1 MQSLEFAQCKEFKM
15 VDTNN
20 NCCKCTDPQYTI
32 VLNEQGPQGIQGIEG
47 EDGFSPQISLYNV
60 TDTNVQLKI
69 LNKEDTVIT
78 PNLKAQNDITFAPWT
93 GQANTTDGTITLQG
107 NFTTPLEVN
116 EEVTTYT
123 VNYGI
128 NQIGYVYVTKDG
140 PSISIR
146 SNPTQTYTTL
156 TYQNGGLISLI
167 EDYSLNNQN
176 VLANN
181 PLSLTKDD
189 ITYTVT
195 WNLNYNPNQFEVNS
209 ENQLA
214 INTSYD
220 TNLAKLDGVNTF
232 TGDNTFNGD
241 VHLKN
246 VYGGTDNVL
255 NMTAGTITLS
265 GGGTIGGVNL
275 FNGVVSSG
283 KLQSDTTSS
292 AKNMVEYVANDKMI
306 YYGNTTV
313 FNGFIAPPNS
323 NLVIYKGG
331 TDEVPSIVL
340 DTYNMMTYLPKATTN
355 SLGMVKPDGT
365 TITITEDGT
374 ITSVG
379 GGGGSLPD
387 NVITSDNIS
396 QNEYIQQLEQRI
408 AALEALIDGGNSS
421 ND

>member
-1 MQSLEFAQCKEFKM
+1 M
-15 VDTNN
+15 VENS

-32 VLNEQGPQGIQGIEG
+32 VLNEQGPQGIQGVEG
-47 EDGFSPQISLYNV
+47 ENGFSPQISLYNV

-78 PNLKAQNDITFAPWT
+78 PNLKAQNDIMFAPWT
-93 GQANTTDGTITLQG
+93 GQANSTDGTITLQG
-107 NFTTPLEVN
+107 AFRTPSEVN
-116 EEVTTYT
+116 EDVTTYT

-128 NQIGYVYVTKDG
+128 NQIGYVNINKDG
-140 PSISIR
+140 PNLTIR
-146 SNPTQTYTTL
+146 RNATQIYTTFI
-156 TYQNGGLISLI
+156 YQNGVLMGDIT
-167 EDYSLNNQN
+167 DYSLNNLN

-181 PLSLTKDD
+181 PLSLVKDD
-189 ITYTVT
+189 KIHSVT
-195 WNLNYNPNQFEVNS
+195 WNLNYNPNHFEVNS

-214 INTSYD
+214 INSTYEA
-220 TNLAKLDGVNTF
+220 NLAKLDGNNTF
-232 TGDNTFNGD
+232 KGRNTFNGD
-241 VHLKN
+241 VYLKN
-246 VYGGTDNVL
+246 VYGGTDNGL
-255 NMTAGTITLS
+255 NMTAGTITLG

-275 FNGVVSSG
+275 FNGVISSG
-283 KLQSDTTSS
+283 KLQSDTTAS

-313 FNGFIAPPNS
+313 YNGFIAPPNS

-340 DTYNMMTYLPKATTN
+340 DTHNMGIYLPTASTTQK
-355 SLGMVKPDGT
+355 GIVKPDGT

-374 ITSVG
+374 ISSVG

>member
-15 VDTNN
+15 VDINN

-32 VLNEQGPQGIQGIEG
+32 VLNEQGPQGIQGVEG

-78 PNLKAQNDITFAPWT
+78 PNLKAQNDIMFAPWT
-93 GQANTTDGTITLQG
+93 GQGSSTDGTITLQG
-107 NFTTPLEVN
+107 TFTTPSEVN

-128 NQIGYVYVTKDG
+128 NQIGYVNVNKDG
-140 PSISIR
+140 PSLSIK

-156 TYQNGGLISLI
+156 IYQNGSLI
-167 EDYSLNNQN
+167 GVLTDYSLNNLN

-189 ITYTVT
+189 KTHTVT
-195 WNLNYNPNQFEVNS
+195 WNLNYDKLTFTLNDS
-209 ENQLA
+209 NQLTL
-214 INTSYD
+214 NRSYAAS
-220 TNLAKLDGVNTF
+220 LAKVDEVNTF
-232 TGDNTFNGD
+232 TGTNTFNGN
-241 VHLKN
+241 VYLKN

-255 NMTAGTITLS
+255 NMTAGTITLG

-275 FNGVVSSG
+275 FNGVISSG

-292 AKNMVEYVANDKMI
+292 AKNMVEYVASDSMI

-313 FNGFIAPPNS
+313 YNGFIAPPNS

-340 DTYNMMTYLPKATTN
+340 DTHNMGIYLPTASTTQK
-355 SLGMVKPDGT
+355 GTVKVDGT

-374 ITSVG
+374 ITSV

>member
-1 MQSLEFAQCKEFKM
+1 M

-32 VLNEQGPQGIQGIEG
+32 VLNEQGPQGIQGERG

-78 PNLKAQNDITFAPWT
+78 PNLKAQNDIMFAPWT
-93 GQANTTDGTITLQG
+93 GQGNSTDGTITLQG
-107 NFTTPLEVN
+107 AFTTPSEVN
-116 EEVTTYT
+116 EDVTTYT

-128 NQIGYVYVTKDG
+128 NQIGYVNINKDG
-140 PSISIR
+140 PSLTIIR
-146 SNPTQTYTTL
+146 NATQVYTTL
-156 TYQNGGLISLI
+156 IYQNGILIGAS
-167 EDYSLNNQN
+167 EDYSLNNLN

-189 ITYTVT
+189 KAHTVT
-195 WNLNYNPNQFEVNS
+195 WNLNYDNS
-209 ENQLA
+209 KLALNEENQLT
-214 INTSYD
+214 INSTYD
-220 TNLAKLDGVNTF
+220 TNLAKHDGNNTF
-232 TGDNTFNGD
+232 TGTNTFNGD
-241 VHLKN
+241 VRLKN
-246 VYGGTDNVL
+246 VYGSTDNVL
-255 NMTAGTITLS
+255 NMTAGTITLN

-275 FNGVVSSG
+275 FQGVVSSG

-313 FNGFIAPPNS
+313 YNGFIAPPNS

-340 DTYNMMTYLPKATTN
+340 DTHNMGIYLPTASTTQK
-355 SLGMVKPDGT
+355 GMVKPDGT

-379 GGGGSLPD
+379 GGGSLPD

-396 QNEYIQQLEQRI
+396 QNEYIKQLEQRI

>member
-1 MQSLEFAQCKEFKM
+1 M

-32 VLNEQGPQGIQGIEG
+32 VLNSQGPQGIQGLRG
-47 EDGFSPQISLYNV
+47 EDGFSPEVSLYNV

-69 LNKEDTVIT
+69 LNKENTVIT
-78 PNLKAQNDITFAPWT
+78 PNLKAQNDIMFAPWT
-93 GQANTTDGTITLQG
+93 GSASSSDGTITLQASL
-107 NFTTPLEVN
+107 NVPTEVS
-116 EEVTTYT
+116 EDYT
-123 VNYGI
+123 EFKVKYGI
-128 NQIGYVYVTKDG
+128 DQIAYVNVDTSSSANITTNIT
-140 PSISIR
+140 P
-146 SNPTQTYTTL
+146 TYTTL
-156 TYQNGGLISLI
+156 IYANGVLIKQYVDYGLNNLNLTGTNPIVVNHKVNGGNASTI
-167 EDYSLNNQN
+167 Q
-176 VLANN
+176 
-181 PLSLTKDD
+181 
-189 ITYTVT
+189 
-195 WNLNYNPNQFEVNS
+195 LNYNSDYFEVNS
-209 ENQLA
+209 ENQLS
-214 INTSYD
+214 INSSYGN
-220 TNLAKLDGVNTF
+220 NLAKLDGDNTF
-232 TGDNTFNGD
+232 TGNNTFNGD

-246 VYGGTDNVL
+246 VYGGTSNVL

-275 FNGVVSSG
+275 SNGVISGG

-292 AKNMVEYVANDKMI
+292 AKNMVEYVASDSMI

-313 FNGFIAPPNS
+313 YNGFIAPPNS

-340 DTYNMMTYLPKATTN
+340 DTHNMMTYLPKATTT

-379 GGGGSLPD
+379 GGGSLPD
-387 NVITSDNIS
+387 NVLTSDNIS
-396 QNEYIQQLEQRI
+396 QDEYIQSLVARI
-408 AALEALIDGGNSS
+408 AALESLIDGGNSS

>member
-32 VLNEQGPQGIQGIEG
+32 VLDEQGPQGIQGVEG

-78 PNLKAQNDITFAPWT
+78 PNLKAQNDIMFAPWT

-107 NFTTPLEVN
+107 TFTTPSEVN

-128 NQIGYVYVTKDG
+128 NQIGYVNVTKDG
-140 PSISIR
+140 PSLSIR
-146 SNPTQTYTTL
+146 SNATQTYTTL
-156 TYQNGGLISLI
+156 TYRDGVLIGLT

-189 ITYTVT
+189 TAHIVT
-195 WNLNYNPNQFEVNS
+195 WNLNYDNS
-209 ENQLA
+209 KFSLNDGNQLT
-214 INTSYD
+214 INSTYEA
-220 TNLAKLDGVNTF
+220 NLAKLDGNNTF
-232 TGDNTFNGD
+232 TGENTFSGLMLTTGLNANIANIGNVSLTNNNITFPNNGQLKVNNIKTTDSKDVFVDNTNEARFEIGSITEY
-241 VHLKN
+241 LAFEA
-246 VYGGTDNVL
+246 
-255 NMTAGTITLS
+255 MT
-265 GGGTIGGVNL
+265 
-275 FNGVVSSG
+275 
-283 KLQSDTTSS
+283 
-292 AKNMVEYVANDKMI
+292 
-306 YYGNTTV
+306 
-313 FNGFIAPPNS
+313 NS
-323 NLVIYKGG
+323 NLVVYRGS
-331 TDEVPSIVL
+331 TSNVPHQII

-374 ITSVG
+374 ISSVG

>member
-32 VLNEQGPQGIQGIEG
+32 ILNEQGPQGIQGIEG

-78 PNLKAQNDITFAPWT
+78 PNLKAQNDIMFAPWT

-107 NFTTPLEVN
+107 TFTTPSEVN

-128 NQIGYVYVTKDG
+128 NQNGYVNVTKDG
-140 PSISIR
+140 PSLSIV
-146 SNPTQTYTTL
+146 SNPTQVYTTL
-156 TYQNGGLISLI
+156 IYQNGTLIGVLT
-167 EDYSLNNQN
+167 DYSLNNLN

-189 ITYTVT
+189 KTHTVT
-195 WNLNYNPNQFEVNS
+195 WNLNYDKLTFTLNDS
-209 ENQLA
+209 NQLTL
-214 INTSYD
+214 NRSYAAS
-220 TNLAKLDGVNTF
+220 LAKVDEVNTF
-232 TGDNTFNGD
+232 TGTNTFNGD
-241 VHLKN
+241 VYLKN

-255 NMTAGTITLS
+255 NMTAGTITLG

-275 FNGVVSSG
+275 FNGVISSG

-292 AKNMVEYVANDKMI
+292 AKNMVEYVASDSMI

-313 FNGFIAPPNS
+313 YNGFIAPPNS

-340 DTYNMMTYLPKATTN
+340 DTHNMGIYLPTASTTQK
-355 SLGMVKPDGT
+355 GTVKVDGT

-374 ITSVG
+374 ITSV

>member
-1 MQSLEFAQCKEFKM
+1 M
-15 VDTNN
+15 VENS

-32 VLNEQGPQGIQGIEG
+32 VLNEQGPQGPQGIEG

-93 GQANTTDGTITLQG
+93 RQANSTDGTITLQG
-107 NFTTPLEVN
+107 AFTTPSEVS
-116 EEVTTYT
+116 EDVTTYT

-128 NQIGYVYVTKDG
+128 NQIGYVNVTKDG
-140 PSISIR
+140 PSLSIV
-146 SNPTQTYTTL
+146 SNPTQVYTTL
-156 TYQNGGLISLI
+156 IYQDGALIAQK
-167 EDYSLNNQN
+167 EDYSLNNLN

-181 PLSLTKDD
+181 PLSLMKDD
-189 ITYTVT
+189 TAHTVT

-214 INTSYD
+214 INSTYD
-220 TNLAKLDGVNTF
+220 TNLAKLNGANTF
-232 TGDNTFNGD
+232 TGRNTFDGD
-241 VHLKN
+241 VYLKN
-246 VYGGTDNVL
+246 VYGKGKGNVL
-255 NMTAGTITLS
+255 NMTAGTITLN

-275 FNGVVSSG
+275 FQGVVSSG

-292 AKNMVEYVANDKMI
+292 AKNMVEYVANDSMI

-313 FNGFIAPPNS
+313 YNGFIAPPNS

-340 DTYNMMTYLPKATTN
+340 DTHNMGIYLPTASTTQK
-355 SLGMVKPDGT
+355 GTVKVDGT
-365 TITITEDGT
+365 TITIDSNGT
-374 ITSVG
+374 ISAV